1 MPRVQRNAALLPDW
15 GKGLLH
21 LYRMELPSILYHEV
35 YLPFLDVPVEPYVP
49 EVAAGIHLGFQDL
62 IRNEGLE
69 EMFRHCPTRSGNR
82 VCPAQKIADKAGIHK
97 EELRPLGKTLVW
109 I

>member
-49 EVAAGIHLGFQDL
+49 EVAVGIHLGFQDL